1 MRVKVEHD
9 MYTPLSN
16 SPKLTAHEVDTHLP
30 MEIVVDKLMK
40 VARLGQKRGW
50 HRDELGLS
58 DGKHLNHTEKNQLL
72 VEVLLLEQFIA
83 GLGPS
88 CQGDNGFLGDSGLIH
103 IGICK
108 DFDETVTELCH
119 KDDKVLKA
127 P

>member
-1 MRVKVEHD
+1 
-9 MYTPLSN
+9 MYTPSSDSL
-16 SPKLTAHEVDTHLP
+16 KLTAHEVDTCLP
-30 MEIVVDKLMK
+30 MEILIDKLMK

-88 CQGDNGFLGDSGLIH
+88 
-103 IGICK
+103 
-108 DFDETVTELCH
+108 H
-119 KDDKVLKA
+119 KAKHSLARISVRWPLDCA
-127 P
+127 TRTIRC